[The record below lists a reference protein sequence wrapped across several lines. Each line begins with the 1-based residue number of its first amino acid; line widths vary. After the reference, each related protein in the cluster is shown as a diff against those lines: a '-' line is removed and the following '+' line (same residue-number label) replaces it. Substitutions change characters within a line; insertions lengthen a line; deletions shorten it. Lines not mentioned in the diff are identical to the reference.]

1 MNTPNPTPLR
11 AAVVGAGYLGRFHAQ
26 KYADLPGVELA
37 AVVDVDRKRAA
48 AVAAESGGAAFADLD
63 ALLDGDRRIDVASV
77 VVPNTG
83 HFDVALRLLEA
94 GVHVLLEKPLTS
106 TVAQADELIT
116 LTDARGLV
124 LQAGHLE
131 RFNPAVKLLLERV
144 RDPLFIEAHRLSGF
158 KNRATDVDVV
168 MDLMIHDIDIALAL
182 VGRPVREIRASGYP
196 VLTGRVDI
204 ANARLEFEGGCAANL
219 TASRVSLKDMRKV
232 RVFQDGAYLAADCA
246 KRENVVVAGHAPDD
260 LDAAA
265 GAIAP
270 ETIAHGPHDH
280 LRDEIAAFLAAVRGE
295 APVAVPA
302 RAGRDA
308 VDVALRVNA
317 AMAAARAAA
326 D

>member
-1 MNTPNPTPLR
+1 MNTPSPTPLR

-37 AVVDVDRKRAA
+37 AVVDVDRERAA

-106 TVAQADELIT
+106 TVAQADELIA

>member
-246 KRENVVVAGHAPDD
+246 RRENVVVAGHAPDD